1 MVSHPHHICKN
12 KIAPWSYL
20 FFPIIEFGKVNMEV
34 LHQCTMKE
42 TDHILIVHNHETAEQ
57 GDLRVKYSM

>member
-1 MVSHPHHICKN
+1 
-12 KIAPWSYL
+12 
-20 FFPIIEFGKVNMEV
+20 MEV
-34 LHQCTMKE
+34 LHQCTIKE

>member
-1 MVSHPHHICKN
+1 
-12 KIAPWSYL
+12 
-20 FFPIIEFGKVNMEV
+20 MEV

-57 GDLRVKYSM
+57 GDLQSACKIQHVKMKASCL